1 MKPHIYILKNTHLE
15 VHISTLGAT
24 LTRMLTKDLQGK
36 VVDVLLGMEKAEDYE
51 SPEYIASGAYLG
63 AIIGR
68 YGNRIARGRFEI
80 DGVKYQLAIN
90 NGENHLHG
98 GLCGFDKK
106 IWNVG
111 QAGTDSL
118 TLTYCSPDGEEA
130 YPGTLQVKVGF
141 SLQEKALRIDYEAV
155 TDKKCFVN
163 LTHHPYFN
171 LNPEAADIKRHILKL
186 YTDRYLK
193 TDDLIPDGTFVTAT
207 GDYDFTSPASLQG
220 VIGNQG
226 GLDDCFVFNNS
237 GKLIRMA
244 ELFDDQTGIKLYVC
258 SDYPGVQVYTG
269 KFLNVKQAKD
279 GKQYGPYA
287 GVALEAQFWP
297 DSPNH
302 PEFPSTLLVPGEIY
316 RKTTIYG
323 FE

>member
-1 MKPHIYILKNTHLE
+1 M
-15 VHISTLGAT
+15 
-24 LTRMLTKDLQGK
+24 
-36 VVDVLLGMEKAEDYE
+36 
-51 SPEYIASGAYLG
+51 
-63 AIIGR
+63 
-68 YGNRIARGRFEI
+68 
-80 DGVKYQLAIN
+80 AIN

-171 LNPEAADIKRHILKL
+171 LNPEAADIKRHTLKL

-193 TDDLIPDGTFVTAT
+193 TDDLIPDGTFVMAT

>member
-1 MKPHIYILKNTHLE
+1 MFCQ
-15 VHISTLGAT
+15 S
-24 LTRMLTKDLQGK
+24 D
-36 VVDVLLGMEKAEDYE
+36 
-51 SPEYIASGAYLG
+51 SP
-63 AIIGR
+63 
-68 YGNRIARGRFEI
+68 
-80 DGVKYQLAIN
+80 
-90 NGENHLHG
+90 
-98 GLCGFDKK
+98 
-106 IWNVG
+106 
-111 QAGTDSL
+111 SL
-118 TLTYCSPDGEEA
+118 
-130 YPGTLQVKVGF
+130 
-141 SLQEKALRIDYEAV
+141 
-155 TDKKCFVN
+155 
-163 LTHHPYFN
+163 FN
-171 LNPEAADIKRHILKL
+171 LNPEAADIKRHTLKL

>member
-1 MKPHIYILKNTHLE
+1 MKPQIYILKNTHLE

-90 NGENHLHG
+90 G

-171 LNPEAADIKRHILKL
+171 LNPEAADIKRHTLKL

-193 TDDLIPDGTFVTAT
+193 TDDLIPDGTF
-207 GDYDFTSPASLQG
+207 
-220 VIGNQG
+220 GNQG

>member
-1 MKPHIYILKNTHLE
+1 MKPQIYILKNTHLE

-118 TLTYCSPDGEEA
+118 TLTYCSPDGE
-130 YPGTLQVKVGF
+130 GF
-141 SLQEKALRIDYEAV
+141 R
-155 TDKKCFVN
+155 C
-163 LTHHPYFN
+163 
-171 LNPEAADIKRHILKL
+171 RRKL
-186 YTDRYLK
+186 YES
-193 TDDLIPDGTFVTAT
+193 IM
-207 GDYDFTSPASLQG
+207 
-220 VIGNQG
+220 
-226 GLDDCFVFNNS
+226 
-237 GKLIRMA
+237 KL
-244 ELFDDQTGIKLYVC
+244 LPIK
-258 SDYPGVQVYTG
+258 
-269 KFLNVKQAKD
+269 NV
-279 GKQYGPYA
+279 
-287 GVALEAQFWP
+287 L
-297 DSPNH
+297 S
-302 PEFPSTLLVPGEIY
+302 I
-316 RKTTIYG
+316 
-323 FE
+323 